1 MRQTITSDSLR
12 TAGLRMNWR
21 RGLLRTWL
29 AASPLWAVLIVIF
42 LTSTEQLP
50 LTHPDINV
58 KWGDELISYPPTST
72 EQEIL
77 ADIQRR
83 IGEHQRLV
91 DKENKEEA
99 EIKRNITP
107 EQTAFCEAQKNTPF
121 GQSPKYCAPWF
132 GLPAIY
138 EPPSLNVDEIR
149 HQIYESKQ
157 PLLQES
163 IPRYAM
169 WILSPPIL
177 VLLGGWT
184 IAWVARG
191 FHSQKSC

>member
-1 MRQTITSDSLR
+1 
-12 TAGLRMNWR
+12 
-21 RGLLRTWL
+21 
-29 AASPLWAVLIVIF
+29 LWAVFIVIF
-42 LTSTEQLP
+42 LTSTEKIP

-91 DKENKEEA
+91 DKENKEKA
-99 EIKRNITP
+99 ENITP
-107 EQTAFCEAQKNTPF
+107 EQRAFCQAQKNN
-121 GQSPKYCAPWF
+121 CDPWF

-138 EPPSLNVDEIR
+138 EPPSLNVDDIR
-149 HQIYESKQ
+149 QQLLESKK

-169 WILSPPIL
+169 LILTPPIL
-177 VLLGGWT
+177 VLLGGLI
-184 IAWVARG
+184 IAWIVRG
-191 FHSQKSC
+191 FRS